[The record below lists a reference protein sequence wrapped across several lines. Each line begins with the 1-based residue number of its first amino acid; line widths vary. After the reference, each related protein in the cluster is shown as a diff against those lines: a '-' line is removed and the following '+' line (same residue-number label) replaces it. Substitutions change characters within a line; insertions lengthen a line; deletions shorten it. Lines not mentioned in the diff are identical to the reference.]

1 MRGFDKEPT
10 SERPTASV
18 DQVWRLAALMPR
30 RFQAAS
36 GIERSRLRLMRGSDA
51 AVTAN
56 GPLMACGD
64 RIAQPSGEA

>member
-30 RFQAAS
+30 RFRALVIFAAFTGLRWNDHAIEQGLSLWS
-36 GIERSRLRLMRGSDA
+36 G
-51 AVTAN
+51 
-56 GPLMACGD
+56 
-64 RIAQPSGEA
+64 